1 MCVFVSLHLPPKRI
15 AALAVC
21 AAVLVCAF
29 AWPTPAVPVSGDSGT
44 AVPIVMYHGLLRDP
58 ARQGAYIIDPALF
71 ESDLAWLRDNG
82 YTAVTVADL
91 VAYVQSGTP
100 LPARCVMLTFDDG
113 LYNNY
118 LYAFPLLER
127 YGMKAVLSPIVRQS
141 EIFSGGD
148 SGHANYSYVTWGELR
163 EMAASGRVELGCHSY
178 DMHTLTG
185 RRGIL
190 RRADESEADYIAAL
204 TADIR
209 RAQDLLYANTG
220 VRPLCFTYPFGAV
233 SKQAPTLLRQM
244 GFAATLGCEEK
255 VNRITRNPE
264 SLYGL
269 GRYRRP
275 HDMSSAQFFEQKIG
289 LKGG

>member
-1 MCVFVSLHLPPKRI
+1 MCVFVSLHLPPGRI
-15 AALAVC
+15 AALALC
-21 AAVLVCAF
+21 AAVLICAF
-29 AWPTPAVPVSGDSGT
+29 AWPMPAAPVSGE
-44 AVPIVMYHGLLRDP
+44 AAIEVPIVMYHGLLRDP
-58 ARQGAYIIDPALF
+58 ARQGAYVIDPALF

-91 VAYVQSGTP
+91 IAYVQNGTP

-127 YGMKAVLSPIVRQS
+127 YDMKAVLSPIVRQS
-141 EIFSGGD
+141 ELFSGGD
-148 SGHANYSYVTWGELR
+148 SGHANYSYVTWEELR
-163 EMAASGRVELGCHSY
+163 EMAASGRVELACHSY
-178 DMHTLTG
+178 DMHSLTG

-204 TADIR
+204 TADVR
-209 RAQDLLYANTG
+209 RAQDLLYAHTG
-220 VRPLCFTYPFGAV
+220 VRPVCFTYPFGAV
-233 SKQAPTLLRQM
+233 SKQAPALLRQM

-255 VNRITRNPE
+255 VNRVTRDPE

-275 HDMSSAQFFEQKIG
+275 HDMTAAQFFEQKIG